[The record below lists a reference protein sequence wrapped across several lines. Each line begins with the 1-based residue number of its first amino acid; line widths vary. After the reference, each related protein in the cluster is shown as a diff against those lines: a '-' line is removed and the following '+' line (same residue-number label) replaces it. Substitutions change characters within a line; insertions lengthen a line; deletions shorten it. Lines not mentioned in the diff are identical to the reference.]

1 MNTLSSLVVALLLA
15 MHASVGLAAD
25 WPAWRGPTGQ
35 GQTGDKNLPLTWGG
49 AQKEN
54 VLWKTPLPGADA
66 RSQDQNQSSPIVCRE
81 GVFVTA
87 SFWPKDAD
95 PKGYPEHHV
104 VCYSIKDG
112 KQLWD
117 TTVPP
122 GPWLLRDL
130 RGGYTAPTPAC
141 DGERV
146 YVLFGSAVLAALD
159 LEGKLLWRKNI
170 VPHDYDVAI
179 GNSPLVH
186 DGLVLLM
193 CEQMKGKKASRL
205 LAFDGKTGDV
215 KWEQKRPDADWTHS
229 TPLLTSV
236 KGKPQ
241 LLVAGAE
248 ALQGLDPATGKVLWS
263 CRSPAGNRVGDTVT
277 PVLANE
283 IVYIDSGRGGP
294 GFAVNPSGAG
304 DVSKSNVKW
313 KLAQVPEGF
322 SSPVVVGDHLYR
334 LLSSGVLKCWKLETG
349 DPVYTERLEGVSSAA
364 SPIATAEGR
373 IYCASAGRSYVIKAG
388 AKFEVLAVND
398 LGDGSSAS
406 PAVADGRLFLKGR
419 KFLWCVGKK
428 E

>member
-1 MNTLSSLVVALLLA
+1 MNTHLIRITFVLIFAFTLNVQAN
-15 MHASVGLAAD
+15 D
-25 WPAWRGPTGQ
+25 WPSWRGPSGQ
-35 GQTGDKNLPLTWGG
+35 GQTDDKNLPLTWGG
-49 AQKEN
+49 AKKEN
-54 VLWKTPLPGADA
+54 ILWKSPLPGTDA
-66 RSQDQNQSSPIVCRE
+66 ARQDENQSSPIVCKDR
-81 GVFVTA
+81 VLVTV

-104 VCYSIKDG
+104 VCYAVKDG

-146 YVLFGSAVLAALD
+146 YVLFGSAVLAGLD

-186 DGLVLLM
+186 EGLVLLM

-205 LAFDGKTGDV
+205 MAFDGKTGDV

-229 TPLLTSV
+229 TPLLTTI
-236 KGKPQ
+236 KGKRT
-241 LLVAGAE
+241 LLVASAE
-248 ALQGLDPATGKVLWS
+248 ALQALEPESGKVLWS
-263 CRSPAGNRVGDTVT
+263 CKSPSGNRVGDTVT
-277 PVLANE
+277 PILAGE

-294 GFAVNPSGAG
+294 GFAVDA
-304 DVSKSNVKW
+304 SNASVKW
-313 KLAQVPEGF
+313 KLPQVPEGF
-322 SSPVVVGDHLYR
+322 SSPVVAGEHIYR
-334 LLSSGVLKCWKLETG
+334 LLSGGVLRCWKLETG
-349 DPVYTERLEGVSSAA
+349 QQVYSERLDGVSAAA
-364 SPIATAEGR
+364 SPIAAADGR
-373 IYCASAGRSYVIKAG
+373 VYCASAGKSYVVKAG

-398 LGDGSSAS
+398 LGDGGPAS
-406 PAVADGRLFLKGR
+406 PAVADGHLFLKGR
-419 KFLWCVGKK
+419 RFLWCVGK
-428 E
+428 